1 MAGRWIGVAGDA
13 GGGGVAGGW
22 GVVYLGGLAG
32 PLAAGFFRADKER
45 DDGRSGSD
53 SLHED

>member
-1 MAGRWIGVAGDA
+1 MN
-13 GGGGVAGGW
+13 GGGVAGGW
-22 GVVYLGGLAG
+22 GVVYLGGLDG
-32 PLAAGFFRADKER
+32 PLVAGFFRADKER